1 MESTLLNGRYTAA
14 EAEQLMALLFRV
26 KTDFH
31 MAKIDTL
38 NMMEEDIS
46 HSEIIILELEEELRK
61 ITELIRKGNYKHIA
75 IRAGIVLEYCPD
87 YHNAPAANVV

>member
-14 EAEQLMALLFRV
+14 EAEQLMTQLFKV

-38 NMMEEDIS
+38 NMMEEDIA
-46 HSEIIILELEEELRK
+46 HSEKRILELEGELRK
-61 ITELIRKGNYKHIA
+61 ITDLIRKGNYKHIA

-87 YHNAPAANVV
+87 YHNTPAATIA